1 MKANRIPPVI
11 LPAKRSRLLVGLLLL
26 GFAGLAGRA
35 AYLQG
40 MHNGFLQQ
48 KGESRYGRVLEMNA
62 NRGMITDRSRFGKH
76 PDM

>member
-1 MKANRIPPVI
+1 MKANQKLLVI
-11 LPAKRSRLLVGLLLL
+11 LPAQRSRLLVGLLLL

-48 KGESRYGRVLEMNA
+48 KG
-62 NRGMITDRSRFGKH
+62 
-76 PDM
+76 